1 MTNTD
6 AVPAP
11 RSAQPDP
18 PGTAHVVFKG
28 HDLVPVPDPNQLD
41 YYRSIGQFR
50 IFVGS
55 GFGRGTGTLIQA
67 GSNVGILT
75 CAHNLFREGK
85 LVDSADFT
93 PCQGP
98 EGSPFEPIAVSQA
111 NMWVSPGYMLAANPG
126 NRYDYAV
133 VKLKRSELPP
143 AEKLGP
149 LARMAPLI
157 LDSSIAMQV
166 TGYPSSR
173 FDTTMCYS
181 VGEFTPAAVKEGL
194 VYYNASTAKGSS
206 GSGVCFKGNLEYI
219 TAVHVDGRE
228 ALGANWGVYL
238 TKEIIEEL
246 TEVLAS

>member
-1 MTNTD
+1 MTNLDTT
-6 AVPAP
+6 ATP

-18 PGTAHVVFKG
+18 PGTAHIVIPG
-28 HDLVPVPDPNQLD
+28 HDLVPVPDPDQLD

-50 IFVGS
+50 IFIGS

-75 CAHNLFREGK
+75 CAHNLYNGGA

-98 EGSPFEPIAVSQA
+98 EGSPFEPIAVPQS
-111 NMWVSPGYMLAANPG
+111 NMWVSPGYILAPNPG
-126 NRYDYAV
+126 NRYDYGV

-143 AEKLGP
+143 PERLGP
-149 LARMAPLI
+149 LAQMAPLT
-157 LDSSIAMQV
+157 LDSAIEMQV
-166 TGYPSSR
+166 TGYPSSL
-173 FDTTMCYS
+173 FNTTMCYS
-181 VGEFTPAAVKEGL
+181 TGSFTPAAVQGGL

-206 GSGVCFKGNLEYI
+206 GSGVCFKGNLEFI
-219 TAVHVDGRE
+219 TAVHVDGR
-228 ALGANWGVYL
+228 AAIGANWGVYL
-238 TKEIIEEL
+238 TKEIIEEI